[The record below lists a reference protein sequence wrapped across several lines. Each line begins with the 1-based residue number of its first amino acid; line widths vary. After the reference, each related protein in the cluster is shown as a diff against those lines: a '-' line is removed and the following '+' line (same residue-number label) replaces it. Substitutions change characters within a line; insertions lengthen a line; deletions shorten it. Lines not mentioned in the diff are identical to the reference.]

1 MIMTNSNLY
10 LVDDDESVLDAL
22 EFALQGEGYQPQCF
36 ISAEAFWLWAKEH
49 EKQISEGGCL
59 ILDSRMPGMSGQE
72 LQYLLSRTDCP
83 LGIVFLTGH
92 GDVPM
97 AVDALK
103 LGAIDFL
110 QKPVELTKLLKAVS
124 QAIDISASSRELQS
138 AIHCYEELTARERDI
153 LQLLAQG
160 KTNQQLAELLFI
172 SARTVEV
179 HRSNMLKHL
188 HMDSLAK
195 MVRLYTLIEPHL
207 DSIAPPPLRIRRKT
221 KLKD

>member
-1 MIMTNSNLY
+1 MTNTNLY

-22 EFALQGEGYQPQCF
+22 DFALQGEGYQPLSF
-36 ISAEAFWLWAKEH
+36 NSAEAFWLWAKQH
-49 EKQISEGGCL
+49 ADKMNEGGCL

-72 LQYLLSRTDCP
+72 LQYQLSQTDCS

-103 LGAIDFL
+103 LGAVDFL
-110 QKPVELTKLLKAVS
+110 QKPIEITKLLKAVS
-124 QAIDISASSRELQS
+124 QAFDASTSSKELKS
-138 AIHCYEELTARERDI
+138 AIRCYEELTLRERDI

-188 HMDSLAK
+188 QMDSLAK
-195 MVRLYTLIEPHL
+195 MVRLYTLVEPYL
-207 DSIAPPPLRIRRKT
+207 SSIAPPPLRIRRKT
-221 KLKD
+221 KHND